1 LDVNSAGEALPPSK
15 LLTGP
20 ASLRRSV
27 CALRDVV
34 SILTQTMGGSTMSKR
49 KWTLMLAGILVVF
62 TVGAIALRTARATPP
77 KGVTNTLIAGPVVLD
92 EIHVVQEDPD
102 YGAMI
107 KTRGQ
112 SDAVVRSLSIA
123 PGGDTGWHSHPG
135 PVFALIT
142 AGTGSFYDTADP
154 TFTPTVYP
162 AGVGFVE
169 GGGDVH
175 IFRNEG
181 AVDLE
186 LSVMFLVPH
195 GAPTRIDEPA
205 PPGAPF

>member
-1 LDVNSAGEALPPSK
+1 MSQKTLKRMVAG
-15 LLTGP
+15 
-20 ASLRRSV
+20 V
-27 CALRDVV
+27 
-34 SILTQTMGGSTMSKR
+34 
-49 KWTLMLAGILVVF
+49 LVVGA
-62 TVGAIALRTARATPP
+62 VGGVILRVARATPP
-77 KGVTNTLIAGPVVLD
+77 RGVINTLIAGPVVLD
-92 EIHVVQEDPD
+92 AIQVVQQNPN

-107 KTRGQ
+107 KTRGL

-135 PVFALIT
+135 PVFVLVT
-142 AGTGSFYDTADP
+142 AGTGSFYFAADP
-154 TFTPTVYP
+154 TFTPVVYP
-162 AGVGFVE
+162 AGTGFVE

-181 AVDLE
+181 NVDLE
-186 LSVMFLVPH
+186 ATVLFLVPH

>member
-1 LDVNSAGEALPPSK
+1 MKTMRSK
-15 LLTGP
+15 FL
-20 ASLRRSV
+20 
-27 CALRDVV
+27 
-34 SILTQTMGGSTMSKR
+34 
-49 KWTLMLAGILVVF
+49 LAGVLLA
-62 TVGAIALRTARATPP
+62 GAFGGIALRVAWATPP

-92 EIHVVQEDPD
+92 EIQVVQQDPN

-107 KTRGQ
+107 KTRGL
-112 SDAVVRSLSIA
+112 SDAVARNLSIA

-135 PVFALIT
+135 PVFVLVT
-142 AGTGSFYDTADP
+142 AGTGSLYFAADP

-162 AGVGFVE
+162 TGTGFVE

-181 AVDLE
+181 AVNLE
-186 LSVMFLVPH
+186 ATVLFLVPH

>member
-1 LDVNSAGEALPPSK
+1 
-15 LLTGP
+15 
-20 ASLRRSV
+20 
-27 CALRDVV
+27 
-34 SILTQTMGGSTMSKR
+34 
-49 KWTLMLAGILVVF
+49 MLAGVLLA
-62 TVGAIALRTARATPP
+62 GAFGGIALRVAWATPP
-77 KGVTNTLIAGPVVLD
+77 KGVTNTLIAGPVVVD
-92 EIHVVQEDPD
+92 VIHVVQEDPN

-135 PVFALIT
+135 PVFVLVS
-142 AGTGSFYDTADP
+142 AGTGSFYHADDP
-154 TFTPTVYP
+154 TFTPAVCP
-162 AGVGFVE
+162 AGTGFVE
-169 GGGDVH
+169 AGGDVH

-181 AVDLE
+181 DVDLE
-186 LSVMFLVPH
+186 LTVLFLVPL

>member
-1 LDVNSAGEALPPSK
+1 MNTMRWKSMLVGAL
-15 LLTGP
+15 
-20 ASLRRSV
+20 
-27 CALRDVV
+27 
-34 SILTQTMGGSTMSKR
+34 
-49 KWTLMLAGILVVF
+49 LAGTF
-62 TVGAIALRTARATPP
+62 GGIALKVAWATPP

-92 EIHVVQEDPD
+92 EIQVVQENPN

-107 KTRGQ
+107 KTRGL

-135 PVFALIT
+135 PVFVLVT
-142 AGTGSFYDTADP
+142 AGTGSFYFAADP
-154 TFTPTVYP
+154 TFTPVVYP
-162 AGVGFVE
+162 AGTGFVE

-181 AVDLE
+181 NVDLE
-186 LSVMFLVPH
+186 ATVLFLVPH

>member
-1 LDVNSAGEALPPSK
+1 MKTMRWKSTFAGVL
-15 LLTGP
+15 
-20 ASLRRSV
+20 
-27 CALRDVV
+27 
-34 SILTQTMGGSTMSKR
+34 
-49 KWTLMLAGILVVF
+49 LAGAF
-62 TVGAIALRTARATPP
+62 GSIALKVVWATPP

-92 EIHVVQEDPD
+92 DVHVVQEDPD

-112 SDAVVRSLSIA
+112 SDLVVRTLSIA

-142 AGTGSFYDTADP
+142 AGAGSFYEAADP
-154 TFTPTVYP
+154 TFTPTVYS
-162 AGVGFVE
+162 AGTGFVE
-169 GGGDVH
+169 AGGDVH

-186 LSVMFLVPH
+186 LTVLFLVPD

>member
-1 LDVNSAGEALPPSK
+1 MSKKALA
-15 LLTGP
+15 LTLTG
-20 ASLRRSV
+20 
-27 CALRDVV
+27 
-34 SILTQTMGGSTMSKR
+34 
-49 KWTLMLAGILVVF
+49 LVVLGV
-62 TVGAIALRTARATPP
+62 VGALASKVARATPP
-77 KGVTNTLIAGPVVLD
+77 KGLAQTLIAGPVVLD
-92 EIHVVQEDPD
+92 AIQVVQQDPN

-107 KTRGQ
+107 KTRGL

-135 PVFALIT
+135 PVFVLVT
-142 AGTGSFYDTADP
+142 AGTGSFYFAADP
-154 TFTPTVYP
+154 TLTPVVYP
-162 AGVGFVE
+162 AGTGFVE

-181 AVDLE
+181 NVDLE
-186 LSVMFLVPH
+186 ATVLFLVPH

>member
-1 LDVNSAGEALPPSK
+1 MEVDVGVAL
-15 LLTGP
+15 
-20 ASLRRSV
+20 
-27 CALRDVV
+27 
-34 SILTQTMGGSTMSKR
+34 
-49 KWTLMLAGILVVF
+49 LAGAF
-62 TVGAIALRTARATPP
+62 SGIALRVASATPP
-77 KGVTNTLIAGPVVLD
+77 KGVTNTLIAGPVVLGD
-92 EIHVVQEDPD
+92 IQVVQEDPN

-112 SDAVVRSLSIA
+112 SDAVVRTLSIA

-135 PVFALIT
+135 PVFALVT
-142 AGTGSFYDTADP
+142 AGTGSFYDAADP

-169 GGGDVH
+169 AGGDVH

-186 LSVMFLVPH
+186 LTVMFLVPH